1 MLILKVIFVIFVV
14 AVGIPCQIIDYR
26 HRKMHAYEPGSGWSY
41 YSRLK
46 REGKW
51 EGRFMMNSAYM
62 ALALVL
68 SMAGLLAAHF
78 YHHA

>member
-26 HRKMHAYEPGSGWSY
+26 HRRKNHYQPGGGWAYY
-41 YSRLK
+41 TRLK
-46 REGKW
+46 REGSW

-62 ALALVL
+62 AIALVL

-78 YHHA
+78 YHA

>member
-26 HRKMHAYEPGSGWSY
+26 HRRNNAYVPGSGWSY

-46 REGKW
+46 REGRW
-51 EGRFMMNSAYM
+51 EGKFMMNSAYM
-62 ALALVL
+62 AIALVL
-68 SMAGLLAAHF
+68 SMAGLLAAHLF
-78 YHHA
+78 RA